1 MSPRRKNP
9 RWFRCGRIEEEEE
22 EGRRDWPVPLEAEDG
37 GDEPDGD
44 GLAEERGEHER
55 HGGEEPRRGAEL
67 GVPPAVEGRARG
79 GGQRQR
85 PPERRLQPA
94 VPPPPRRRQVA
105 ARVVHAHVRRG
116 RQAQPAR
123 ARRGGSPVSPWR
135 RGPLCLGLRHGREFR
150 EGLGSSIMG
159 FMGRTSWSRV
169 GEMHKLF
176 FAINS
181 HCIIFFT
188 RVFFTSF
195 ISNRI
200 YVVF

>member
-1 MSPRRKNP
+1 M
-9 RWFRCGRIEEEEE
+9 
-22 EGRRDWPVPLEAEDG
+22 PLEAEDG
-37 GDEPDGD
+37 GDEADGD

-116 RQAQPAR
+116 RQAQPAPR
-123 ARRGGSPVSPWR
+123 PRPRRWIAGEPVAAWASLPWASAWPGIPGWGARLLDHGIH
-135 RGPLCLGLRHGREFR
+135 GPDTLGPIGRDAQTVLC
-150 EGLGSSIMG
+150 
-159 FMGRTSWSRV
+159 
-169 GEMHKLF
+169 
-176 FAINS
+176 
-181 HCIIFFT
+181 
-188 RVFFTSF
+188 
-195 ISNRI
+195 
-200 YVVF
+200 Y